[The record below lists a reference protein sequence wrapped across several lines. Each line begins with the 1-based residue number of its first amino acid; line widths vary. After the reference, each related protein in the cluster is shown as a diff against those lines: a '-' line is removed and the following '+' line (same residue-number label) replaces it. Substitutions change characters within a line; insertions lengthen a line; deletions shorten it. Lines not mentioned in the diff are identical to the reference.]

1 MVDGVNVTVDPVG
14 KSFTSNVLGNF
25 VNYIICIVVYFF
37 SVLFVN
43 PYTMKW
49 RLENQIC
56 EESVTMATSLGAISS
71 ATHII
76 NTEIATL
83 QKSRHRLK
91 DEMTANNLKLLQDTS
106 SALMFLK
113 TSYRSCGQ
121 MDQLGDAVET
131 VSNRIIQN
139 FKTVANVCNL
149 SKSIMVSQILQTK
162 GVPATMHTV
171 ADTMKEMNLSADE
184 ERDND
189 YM

>member
-1 MVDGVNVTVDPVG
+1 MADGINLTVDPVG

-76 NTEIATL
+76 NTEIAAL
-83 QKSRHRLK
+83 QKSKHRLK
-91 DEMTANNLKLLQDTS
+91 DDMTANNLKLLQDTA

-131 VSNRIIQN
+131 VSNKIIQN

-149 SKSIMVSQILQTK
+149 SKSIMVSQILQTR

-171 ADTMKEMNLSADE
+171 ADTLTGMRTNNDDVEM
-184 ERDND
+184 
-189 YM
+189 

>member
-25 VNYIICIVVYFF
+25 VNYIICIVVHFF

-76 NTEIATL
+76 DTEIATL
-83 QKSRHRLK
+83 RKSRHRLE
-91 DEMTANNLKLLQDTS
+91 DEMTASNLKLLQDTS

-171 ADTMKEMNLSADE
+171 ADAMKEMNLGADE
-184 ERDND
+184 EDNG